1 MSVVAKILVVLNL
14 FLAVGFLGA
23 SATFLGVQENYKVQL
38 KETTEKM
45 QGQIND
51 LTDLKD
57 KLDEDLASQRQMS
70 ADFRATNEGLTAS
83 AAAKEQEALRL
94 SERHNQLLGQWERL
108 SQTYTDAVSTIDNLT
123 ADKGRLITEKDSALA
138 EKRNAVDAKNNAITE
153 QKRLE
158 NEILGQGD
166 QIGELEKRLTGMA
179 EKLEN
184 TELVVALYV
193 DKFGVLG
200 ESLGLPPI
208 AAVVAGV
215 NNELNIVLLSVGRDD
230 QVKEGYEFTIYRNN
244 EYVAT
249 VVVDKVEKD
258 HCSGYSKK
266 EVERLPI
273 SVGDKG
279 TTRF

>member
-38 KETTEKM
+38 KETSEKM
-45 QGQIND
+45 QGQIDD
-51 LTDLKD
+51 LNALKD
-57 KLDEDLASQRQMS
+57 KLGGDLANQRQMS
-70 ADFRATNEGLTAS
+70 ADFRASNEGLKATAQ
-83 AAAKEQEALRL
+83 AKEAEALRN
-94 SERHNQLLGQWERL
+94 SEVYNQLLGQHEKL
-108 SQTYTDAVSTIDNLT
+108 AQTYTDAVSTIDNLT
-123 ADKGRLITEKDSALA
+123 ADKKRLIEEKDGALA
-138 EKRNAVDAKNNAITE
+138 EKRGAVDAKNNAITE

-158 NEILGQGD
+158 NEILGQSD
-166 QIGELEKRLTGMA
+166 QIAELEKRLTGTA
-179 EKLEN
+179 DKLEN

-193 DKFGVLG
+193 KKFGHLG
-200 ESLGLPPI
+200 DIIGPPAI

-215 NNELNIVLLSVGRDD
+215 NTDLNIVLLSVGRDD
-230 QVKEGYEFTIYRNN
+230 KVKEGFEFTIYRNN